1 MKPRPSCCSSRWKVG
16 LTIGAIVC
24 CIGIAGAITEEV
36 GRSLQAKPPAQGATE
51 AKEVVRGKDE
61 KGTPRRARR
70 STKGV
75 KNGEK
80 KTADRAGRR
89 PVGFP
94 IRRFNAESYSLEFSI
109 VGGDDKPGFS
119 VACSSGEFQY
129 ERDRGN
135 ADSTH
140 VTMVKGF
147 IAPERNGKVFVNFEF
162 KVQEG
167 NQEKDVENMIHLKG
181 SVVIKVGGKVKLA
194 QVGNE
199 GKLMLKIAKV
209 SETKN

>member
-1 MKPRPSCCSSRWKVG
+1 M
-16 LTIGAIVC
+16 IG
-24 CIGIAGAITEEV
+24 CIGVAGAITEEF
-36 GRSLQAKPPAQGATE
+36 GRSSHAKPPVA
-51 AKEVVRGKDE
+51 
-61 KGTPRRARR
+61 KGTETKAGSPRSRDRKATKVPRVKRNRR
-70 STKGV
+70 STKV
-75 KNGEK
+75 FNDVAKPRRNPL
-80 KTADRAGRR
+80 ANRR
-89 PVGFP
+89 PTAFATSRHNG
-94 IRRFNAESYSLEFSI
+94 ESYSLEFSI

-147 IAPERNGKVFVNFEF
+147 MAPERNSKVFVNFEF

-181 SVVIKVGGKVKLA
+181 SVVVKVGGKVKLA

-199 GKLMLKIAKV
+199 GKLMLKITKV
-209 SETKN
+209 NEVKE